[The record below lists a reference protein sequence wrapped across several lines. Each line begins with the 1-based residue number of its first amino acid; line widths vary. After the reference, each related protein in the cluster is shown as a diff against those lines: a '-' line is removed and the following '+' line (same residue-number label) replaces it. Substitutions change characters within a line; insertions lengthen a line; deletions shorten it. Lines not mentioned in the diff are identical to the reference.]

1 MWKVIRKEGRTVPM
15 VCCDACGV
23 WIEDARLGAAV
34 FASLNAEEDIKEVAI
49 VHKGACHDRIE
60 SAILAKGQSMGWME
74 LSRYLVDALHNSK
87 LTFEEIKIMEA
98 GNKEFGRL

>member
-1 MWKVIRKEGRTVPM
+1 
-15 VCCDACGV
+15 
-23 WIEDARLGAAV
+23 
-34 FASLNAEEDIKEVAI
+34 
-49 VHKGACHDRIE
+49 
-60 SAILAKGQSMGWME
+60 MGWME